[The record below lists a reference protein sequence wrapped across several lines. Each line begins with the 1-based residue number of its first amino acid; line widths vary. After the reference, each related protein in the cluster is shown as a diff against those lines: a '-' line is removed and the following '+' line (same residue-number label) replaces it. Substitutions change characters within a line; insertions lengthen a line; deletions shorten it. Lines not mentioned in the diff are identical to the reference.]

1 MSTLAAVAQ
10 RSTDRASLARARTT
24 KWLKSAIIY
33 LILGLAAVTMIF
45 PLLWLISSSLKTGE
59 QQISWPPSLI
69 PMPPHPQNYADLFRI
84 APMQVYTANSLL
96 IAVLSMIGMCLSSSL
111 AAFAFARLRFRGKEI
126 VFSILLATMMVPFAM
141 TLVPTFF
148 IMRNLGWV
156 NSLRPL
162 IAPNFFGSAFMVFLL
177 RQTYR
182 GIPQDMMD
190 AAKIDGASFF
200 GIYRHIFLPL
210 GLPGLVTVGLLT
222 FLGSWN
228 DLLGPLIYLN
238 DQALYTVQI
247 GLAMLKGRAGT
258 GIGNMG
264 VIMAG
269 SLIGALPM
277 LILYALGQKYFIQ
290 GLARTGM
297 KG

>member
-1 MSTLAAVAQ
+1 MTTLTAVAR

-24 KWLKSAIIY
+24 KWLKGLVIY

-182 GIPQDMMD
+182 GIPQDLMD

-210 GLPGLVTVGLLT
+210 GMPGLVTVGLLT